1 MIPHFLDTMITLKIW
16 IIMQLNNF
24 IYHVLLNWCR
34 NIHDFNTENE
44 ISYTQILQ
52 ETQPEG

>member
-1 MIPHFLDTMITLKIW
+1 MIPHFLNMMITPRIW

-24 IYHVLLNWCR
+24 IYHVLLNWCS

-44 ISYTQILQ
+44 IYYTQILQ

>member
-1 MIPHFLDTMITLKIW
+1 MIPHFLNMMITLKIW
-16 IIMQLNNF
+16 IINF
-24 IYHVLLNWCR
+24 IYHVLLNWCS

-44 ISYTQILQ
+44 IYYTQILQ